1 MKQTFLDRVRDSL
14 AGAMNDYNREDVVRQ
29 QVVVFPDKT
38 GEWAPI
44 VARLRGTLPLV
55 TFGAYDPE
63 HLTGPAIYLRCL
75 VAHTIDAPLPDD
87 QPVIVYL
94 PGYSREQ
101 LRNLEDC
108 PDEIKP
114 LAGLQYLGNVWSQR
128 NGRDWTLLAF

>member
-1 MKQTFLDRVRDSL
+1 MKRTFLDAVRDSL

-29 QVVVFPDKT
+29 QVVIFPDKT

-55 TFGAYDPE
+55 TFGSYDPE

-87 QPVIVYL
+87 QPGRYTITGWSWGRGASV
-94 PGYSREQ
+94 
-101 LRNLEDC
+101 
-108 PDEIKP
+108 
-114 LAGLQYLGNVWSQR
+114 VWATR
-128 NGRDWTLLAF
+128 HRR